1 MFQLFNKFE
10 EVRFEFV
17 TFFHPAPLKEMLV
30 AQLSAL
36 PHHLVSEVLLG
47 QRDLAL
53 RMLLHNL
60 SEFRENRAFDIRV
73 ALVLGRGG
81 NSEDKVENLFGEIPR
96 FQETFPHFLSQS
108 DC

>member
-1 MFQLFNKFE
+1 VFQLFNKFE

-17 TFFHPAPLKEMLV
+17 TFLHPAPLKEMLV
-30 AQLSAL
+30 AKLLTL
-36 PHHLVSEVLLG
+36 PYNLISKVLLS

-73 ALVLGRGG
+73 SLVLRRSG
-81 NSEDKVENLFGEIPR
+81 NSKNKVKNLFGEI
-96 FQETFPHFLSQS
+96 S
-108 DC
+108 